1 MKLHFLKTE
10 WSDMIIL
17 QDGSDTALV
26 DTGFEEQYD
35 RLSKYLRELGVKRI
49 SFILLTHF
57 HRDHYGNIPGLIEDF
72 DVEKVYM
79 KEYSGLDCT
88 TAWGTVA
95 DDAYRQSE
103 MEKYNAMVKEISEKS
118 MLIPVENISS
128 IPFGKHE
135 LKLFCTE
142 NSIREIYEDVSY
154 AETCH
159 KISFGE
165 NQNSL
170 AVFMR
175 ADGRNI
181 FLGGDVMDAPSSHPK
196 ADHVCCRIA
205 RSIGERIDIYKAPHH
220 GTVHTACEKALEIF
234 KPRTAVITNGDAYL
248 SENSDVYKNLK
259 AANPDV
265 RILLTE
271 NEDIVID
278 TADFA
283 S

>member
-17 QDGSDTALV
+17 QDGSYTALV

-35 RLSKYLRELGVKRI
+35 QLSGYLRSLGVTEI
-49 SFILLTHF
+49 DFILLTHF
-57 HRDHYGNIPGLIEDF
+57 HRDHYGNIPRLIEDF

-79 KEYSGLDCT
+79 KEYSGLDST
-88 TAWGTVA
+88 TAWGTEA
-95 DDAYRQSE
+95 DDAYRRSE
-103 MEKYNAMVKEISEKS
+103 MDKYNAMATLISEKS
-118 MLIPVENISS
+118 VLIPVEQVSVIT
-128 IPFGKHE
+128 FGDHE
-135 LKLFCTE
+135 LKLFSTE
-142 NSIREIYEDVSY
+142 NSIREIYEDASHP
-154 AETCH
+154 ETYH

-170 AVFMR
+170 AVFFK
-175 ADGRNI
+175 ADGKNI
-181 FLGGDVMDAPSSHPK
+181 FLGGDIMDAPSTHPN

-220 GTVHTACEKALEIF
+220 GTVCTACTNALEIF
-234 KPRTAVITNGDAYL
+234 KPRIAVITNGDAYL
-248 SENSDVYKNLK
+248 RENSDVYVKLK
-259 AANPDV
+259 AACPDV

-278 TADFA
+278 TSDFA